1 MYLPFCDLPHVYT
14 SPEELTT
21 AVCCW
26 PQDNLTGL
34 HRNSTVLSGC
44 EQQIREIQLILSTL
58 LSLIKEIFTLI
69 LNEMGELSTQGK
81 STAQQ
86 LQSSDIWIVTP
97 KDFSHRLI
105 SQNHLS
111 TTQHESYRVFSHD
124 VTAAILVTQNNE
136 MVAMLVS
143 QTSPVGV
150 ELLSYAN
157 AFFCSNKFA

>member
-1 MYLPFCDLPHVYT
+1 MEQKLRKCVPLLIDREKTLLNKRAIIIDLVVMAFQFNSLPIYVYKYGHYFMYLPFCDLPHVYT

-81 STAQQ
+81 STAQ
-86 LQSSDIWIVTP
+86 
-97 KDFSHRLI
+97 
-105 SQNHLS
+105 
-111 TTQHESYRVFSHD
+111 
-124 VTAAILVTQNNE
+124 
-136 MVAMLVS
+136 
-143 QTSPVGV
+143 
-150 ELLSYAN
+150 
-157 AFFCSNKFA
+157 

>member
-1 MYLPFCDLPHVYT
+1 MYLPFCDLPQVYT

-34 HRNSTVLSGC
+34 HRNSTVLSGY

-81 STAQQ
+81 STAQ
-86 LQSSDIWIVTP
+86 
-97 KDFSHRLI
+97 
-105 SQNHLS
+105 
-111 TTQHESYRVFSHD
+111 
-124 VTAAILVTQNNE
+124 
-136 MVAMLVS
+136 
-143 QTSPVGV
+143 
-150 ELLSYAN
+150 
-157 AFFCSNKFA
+157 

>member
-1 MYLPFCDLPHVYT
+1 MAFQFNSRYVHKYGHYFMYLPFCDLPHVYT

-81 STAQQ
+81 STAQ
-86 LQSSDIWIVTP
+86 
-97 KDFSHRLI
+97 
-105 SQNHLS
+105 
-111 TTQHESYRVFSHD
+111 
-124 VTAAILVTQNNE
+124 
-136 MVAMLVS
+136 
-143 QTSPVGV
+143 
-150 ELLSYAN
+150 
-157 AFFCSNKFA
+157 